1 MSDEK
6 RAMVFI
12 DFDNINIPARQNGI
26 KYMNFNGLRNK
37 LCEGHRAVGCTVY
50 LHSKMASLVHQIQK
64 SGLEVQIISP
74 NKSVDGRLIFD
85 LLTNAHDNRF
95 DIAIIASGDR
105 DFVPVLQRIKSYN
118 KEVFVASFRSN
129 LAHALT
135 STADKVIY
143 LDDIKKDIALNLNSY
158 TCSSCGIAFEVPFK
172 IYSPNPLCPDCKKRT
187 K

>member
-1 MSDEK
+1 MSDTK

-26 KYMNFNGLRNK
+26 KYINFNGLRNK

-50 LHSKMASLVHQIQK
+50 LPSKMSSLVSQIQK
-64 SGLEVQIISP
+64 SGLEVQLVSP

-85 LLTNAHDNRF
+85 LLTNAHDDRF

-105 DFVPVLQRIKSYN
+105 DFVPVLQRVKSLK
-118 KEVFVASFRSN
+118 KEVHIASFRSN

-135 STADKVIY
+135 STADNIIY
-143 LDDIKKDIALNLNSY
+143 LDDYKKEFSFDLNGY
-158 TCSSCGIAFEVPFK
+158 TCSNCGVAFEVPFK
-172 IYSPNPLCPDCKKRT
+172 IYGPTPLCPDCKRKS